1 MPDAYTYDPSGM
13 PEFGPSGGGFPI
25 DPSGFSLFGG
35 GGNGGFGIDPTGFNF
50 SSGGFGG
57 LGDLMGQFFL
67 DTTTGQ
73 TFSGA
78 QIINDPTLWAD
89 FSQQQGLTD
98 AQTMAQVQATRQL
111 FSQMG
116 GGAGGTGGNQ
126 LNPYITAALLGIPAA
141 VGIGGLIQGLTGGGQ
156 STTQV
161 TQPGQSATAQAAQ
174 QAALQGFQGAQQFA
188 FGNPQAN
195 LASNMTGQIQ
205 PGAGGLAGQL
215 QQMSPLQQQAQ
226 LSSIQGL
233 MNQMQT
239 NPFLAGP
246 YGSAMQPQGGQSYGG
261 QAPFGPIEQPT
272 FQGLP
277 PGVTP
282 STFSSGGGAATGGG
296 WQPGMPVDPGQLAR
310 SGGVLGGY
318 IGPDGQFVP
327 DVGSAQSPSTPYG
340 VKGGGS
346 AAPVTGWQPG
356 MPVDPGQFERS
367 GGVSGGYIGPN
378 GQFVPDTVG
387 ATTGGRQFLPS
398 TGGWGQQPQ
407 VPWGGF
413 QATGPNPIL
422 AQLARQVQGY
432 GQAQSPLLALGGL
445 GAMGLQNPAAGAL
458 GQQAQC
464 MAQGNLPALSPA
476 LRQQVGA
483 TFEPQRQDIARS
495 GSSPS

>member
-161 TQPGQSATAQAAQ
+161 TQPGQSVTAQAAQ
-174 QAALQGFQGAQQFA
+174 QAALQGFQGGQQFA
-188 FGNPQAN
+188 SGNPQAN

-215 QQMSPLQQQAQ
+215 QGMALLQQQAQ

-246 YGSAMQPQGGQSYGG
+246 YGSAMQAQGQPWMQQGQPGQGAQPWMQPQGQ
-261 QAPFGPIEQPT
+261 
-272 FQGLP
+272 
-277 PGVTP
+277 
-282 STFSSGGGAATGGG
+282 AATGG
-296 WQPGMPVDPGQLAR
+296 
-310 SGGVLGGY
+310 
-318 IGPDGQFVP
+318 
-327 DVGSAQSPSTPYG
+327 
-340 VKGGGS
+340 
-346 AAPVTGWQPG
+346 GWQPG

-367 GGVSGGYIGPN
+367 GGVSGGYIGQN

-398 TGGWGQQPQ
+398 TGGW
-407 VPWGGF
+407 
-413 QATGPNPIL
+413 
-422 AQLARQVQGY
+422 
-432 GQAQSPLLALGGL
+432 
-445 GAMGLQNPAAGAL
+445 
-458 GQQAQC
+458 
-464 MAQGNLPALSPA
+464 
-476 LRQQVGA
+476 
-483 TFEPQRQDIARS
+483 
-495 GSSPS
+495 

>member
-35 GGNGGFGIDPTGFNF
+35 GGDGGFGIDPTGFNF

-111 FSQMG
+111 FNQMG
-116 GGAGGTGGNQ
+116 GSGAGGNQ

-215 QQMSPLQQQAQ
+215 QGMAPLQQQAQ
-226 LSSIQGL
+226 LS
-233 MNQMQT
+233 
-239 NPFLAGP
+239 
-246 YGSAMQPQGGQSYGG
+246 
-261 QAPFGPIEQPT
+261 
-272 FQGLP
+272 
-277 PGVTP
+277 
-282 STFSSGGGAATGGG
+282 
-296 WQPGMPVDPGQLAR
+296 
-310 SGGVLGGY
+310 
-318 IGPDGQFVP
+318 
-327 DVGSAQSPSTPYG
+327 
-340 VKGGGS
+340 
-346 AAPVTGWQPG
+346 
-356 MPVDPGQFERS
+356 
-367 GGVSGGYIGPN
+367 
-378 GQFVPDTVG
+378 
-387 ATTGGRQFLPS
+387 
-398 TGGWGQQPQ
+398 
-407 VPWGGF
+407 
-413 QATGPNPIL
+413 
-422 AQLARQVQGY
+422 
-432 GQAQSPLLALGGL
+432 
-445 GAMGLQNPAAGAL
+445 
-458 GQQAQC
+458 
-464 MAQGNLPALSPA
+464 
-476 LRQQVGA
+476 
-483 TFEPQRQDIARS
+483 
-495 GSSPS
+495 

>member
-1 MPDAYTYDPSGM
+1 MSIDWGGWDFGGN
-13 PEFGPSGGGFPI
+13 EFDFSGGGAFDNWGF
-25 DPSGFSLFGG
+25 DPSLGTAAF
-35 GGNGGFGIDPTGFNF
+35 
-50 SSGGFGG
+50 SGG
-57 LGDLMGQFFL
+57 DQFFL
-67 DTTTGQ
+67 DTQTGETYSLQ
-73 TFSGA
+73 
-78 QIINDPTLWAD
+78 QIMASPDLSTAFRAEQPA
-89 FSQQQGLTD
+89 GLTD

-111 FSQMG
+111 FNQM
-116 GGAGGTGGNQ
+116 GAGGAGGNQ

-156 STTQV
+156 ATTQV
-161 TQPGQSATAQAAQ
+161 TQPGQSVTAQAAQ

-188 FGNPQAN
+188 FGTPQAN

-215 QQMSPLQQQAQ
+215 QGMAPLQQQAQ

-246 YGSAMQPQGGQSYGG
+246 YGSAMQAQGGQSYGG

-282 STFSSGGGAATGGG
+282 RTFSSGGGEATGGG

-367 GGVSGGYIGPN
+367 GGV
-378 GQFVPDTVG
+378 
-387 ATTGGRQFLPS
+387 R
-398 TGGWGQQPQ
+398 
-407 VPWGGF
+407 
-413 QATGPNPIL
+413 
-422 AQLARQVQGY
+422 
-432 GQAQSPLLALGGL
+432 
-445 GAMGLQNPAAGAL
+445 
-458 GQQAQC
+458 
-464 MAQGNLPALSPA
+464 
-476 LRQQVGA
+476 
-483 TFEPQRQDIARS
+483 
-495 GSSPS
+495 